1 MRISRTRRTQPSRLG
16 TLRVGAIFFGAWA
29 ATAIGSHAL
38 AQDASRLKPLP
49 LTIKQVPVS
58 VGHPHANPG
67 APAPRGSCPENVR
80 LVLAAL
86 ETCLREHGAVKS
98 TGEAV
103 AAAEAVYQSAGG

>member
-67 APAPRGSCPENVR
+67 APAPRRKTPRGRRRKPMANARSSSVGGCMARRSITIDP
-80 LVLAAL
+80 
-86 ETCLREHGAVKS
+86 
-98 TGEAV
+98 TGR
-103 AAAEAVYQSAGG
+103 